1 MKNYLSPNAEFADS
15 SLMPDKMLI
24 FKLVN
29 LKDFYIERKWL
40 AHIIVLKW
48 DEVHLEQVQSRVSR
62 IGWQMELCTTKTKAA
77 WPI

>member
-29 LKDFYIERKWL
+29 LKDFLYLRKMARLCYSIWVRWSPSG
-40 AHIIVLKW
+40 AGA
-48 DEVHLEQVQSRVSR
+48 EQGQQDRPPN
-62 IGWQMELCTTKTKAA
+62 GAA
-77 WPI
+77 CDKD

>member
-29 LKDFYIERKWL
+29 LKDFLYLRKM
-40 AHIIVLKW
+40 A
-48 DEVHLEQVQSRVSR
+48 R
-62 IGWQMELCTTKTKAA
+62 LCYS
-77 WPI
+77 I